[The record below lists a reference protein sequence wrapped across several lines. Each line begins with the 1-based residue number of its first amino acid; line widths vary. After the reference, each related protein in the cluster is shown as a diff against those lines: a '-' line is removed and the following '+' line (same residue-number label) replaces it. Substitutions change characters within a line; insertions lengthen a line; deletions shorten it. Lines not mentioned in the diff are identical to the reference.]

1 VARLRARVKRY
12 PTRLRLLAALP
23 AVAVL
28 GVSSAFALPA
38 GRAGADAWPPLPTAG
53 TFLKGEIQ
61 AMVHGRYGLAW
72 TRLYPGH
79 RAVVP
84 EGIYVACEKQL
95 PFPAS
100 YRSAKVVRVRRALV
114 SVAGSTRPV
123 EGAAVTVLI
132 ALKWYG
138 RDPMRFTHTFHLVPV
153 DGRWTWLLSPQRY
166 RMYVASGCGF
176 KPSV

>member
-1 VARLRARVKRY
+1 MLRF
-12 PTRLRLLAALP
+12 LAALP

-61 AMVHGRYGLAW
+61 DMVHGRYALAW
-72 TRLYPGH
+72 TRLYPAH
-79 RAVVP
+79 RAIVP
-84 EGIYVACEKQL
+84 EPIYVACEKRS

-100 YRSAKVVRVRRALV
+100 FRSAKVIVVRRAAV
-114 SVAGSTRPV
+114 HVAGSLQPV
-123 EGAAVTVLI
+123 EGAAVTVRI

-138 RDPMRFTHTFHLVPV
+138 RDPLTFTHTFHLVPV
-153 DGRWTWLLSPQRY
+153 RGRWTWLLSPQRY
-166 RMYVASGCGF
+166 RMYLGTGCGF
-176 KPSV
+176 KPSL